1 MRTRTRSDEAQ
12 DKLSETVK
20 EGVSN
25 DGVGSDWQRGEKEHT
40 NFEHENTEAHH
51 TTMNA
56 GSAGG
61 GSGDNSDAQAGSGS
75 RDCSSGSHGGG
86 GIQAGTSSSSRPE
99 KLTFAAPPSQSL
111 SPCWMCVLWRRSDSA
126 PNIGHQVCRR
136 QEIA

>member
-12 DKLSETVK
+12 DKLSETVSLK
-20 EGVSN
+20 EVVSN

-86 GIQAGTSSSSRPE
+86 GIQVRLDHHHPD
-99 KLTFAAPPSQSL
+99 Q
-111 SPCWMCVLWRRSDSA
+111 RS
-126 PNIGHQVCRR
+126 
-136 QEIA
+136 